1 MDHTPVLPPAGPFLR
16 NVHHGQIQHFQQAV
30 IRRKDRFCLGY
41 FPNVKT
47 YFPEKLCWAIP
58 YEGAQA
64 AADSHLAV
72 YRLIADMESHGL
84 RAGYNNGQGS
94 P

>member
-1 MDHTPVLPPAGPFLR
+1 MSGAEASAS
-16 NVHHGQIQHFQQAV
+16 VHRSGAVAPRRPLQHFQQAV

-64 AADSHLAV
+64 AADFHLVV